1 MPSFLLELYL
11 PRSRGVVEVAAL
23 AECAAAAATQGGSP
37 VRYVRSMHLAE
48 DETCFLVFEAPSRE
62 VLLDAAHLAG
72 LTEARV
78 VEAVEAESIEPSSK
92 GALAL
97 VTGESSKD

>member
-11 PRSRGVVEVAAL
+11 PRSRGVEEVAAL
-23 AECAAAAATQGGSP
+23 AQGAAAAATRGGSP

-48 DETCFLVFEAPSRE
+48 DETCFVVFEAPSRE
-62 VLLDAAHLAG
+62 VLLEAAHRTG

-78 VEAVEAESIEPSSK
+78 IEAVEVESVEPS
-92 GALAL
+92 
-97 VTGESSKD
+97 